1 MATIEPL
8 SSAMTYQA
16 QQAAKPQTVT
26 PVNTEVPE
34 DGQTVNVDETTASVT
49 RAQAEDEKESGSES
63 AGSQQQQAAGASA
76 GQQAAGV
83 RQSQQQQQAA
93 RQLQQASAKQAQ
105 QQAAQ
110 TKQTQQQSEQLKK
123 AITEMNKKINNS
135 NEEAVFGVHED
146 TNRIMIKIMDKETK
160 EVIKEFPPEK
170 TLDMIARIWEM
181 AGILVDQKL

>member
-8 SSAMTYQA
+8 NSVMSYQA
-16 QQAAKPQTVT
+16 QTAAKSQTVA

-34 DGQTVNVDETTASVT
+34 DGQTVNVDETTASVA
-49 RAQAEDEKESGSES
+49 RPQPEDEKNGGE
-63 AGSQQQQAAGASA
+63 AGNQQQSA
-76 GQQAAGV
+76 DTNQPQQV
-83 RQSQQQQQAA
+83 NI
-93 RQLQQASAKQAQ
+93 KQAQ
-105 QQAAQ
+105 Q
-110 TKQTQQQSEQLKK
+110 QQQSEQLKK
-123 AITEMNKKINNS
+123 AIAEMNRRINNS

-181 AGILVDQKL
+181 AGILVDEKR

>member
-8 SSAMTYQA
+8 NSAMTYQA
-16 QQAAKPQTVT
+16 QAAAKPQAVA

-34 DGQTVNVDETTASVT
+34 DGQTVNVEETTASVT
-49 RAQAEDEKESGSES
+49 RSQPEDEKSGGE
-63 AGSQQQQAAGASA
+63 AGSQQQSA
-76 GQQAAGV
+76 NAKT
-83 RQSQQQQQAA
+83 QQQANIRQA
-93 RQLQQASAKQAQ
+93 RE
-105 QQAAQ
+105 
-110 TKQTQQQSEQLKK
+110 QQQSEQLKK
-123 AITEMNKKINNS
+123 AIMEMNRRINNS

-181 AGILVDQKL
+181 AGILVDEKM

>member
-8 SSAMTYQA
+8 NSVMTYQA
-16 QQAAKPQTVT
+16 QAAEKPQPVT

-34 DGQTVNVDETTASVT
+34 DGQTVNVDETTAAVT
-49 RAQAEDEKESGSES
+49 RPQTENEKESES
-63 AGSQQQQAAGASA
+63 GGNGSQQQAGSRKAQA
-76 GQQAAGV
+76 
-83 RQSQQQQQAA
+83 
-93 RQLQQASAKQAQ
+93 
-105 QQAAQ
+105 
-110 TKQTQQQSEQLKK
+110 QQQSEQLKK
-123 AITEMNKKINNS
+123 AIAEMNKKINNS

-181 AGILVDQKL
+181 AGILVDEKR

>member
-8 SSAMTYQA
+8 NSVMTYQA
-16 QQAAKPQTVT
+16 QAAEKPQPVA

-34 DGQTVNVDETTASVT
+34 DGQTVNVDTTTAAVT
-49 RAQAEDEKESGSES
+49 RAQTENEKEGESGGSGGSGSR
-63 AGSQQQQAAGASA
+63 QQAATS
-76 GQQAAGV
+76 
-83 RQSQQQQQAA
+83 R
-93 RQLQQASAKQAQ
+93 QAQ
-105 QQAAQ
+105 A
-110 TKQTQQQSEQLKK
+110 QQQSEQLKK
-123 AITEMNKKINNS
+123 AIAEMNRKINNS

-181 AGILVDQKL
+181 AGILVDEKR

>member
-8 SSAMTYQA
+8 NSVMTYQA
-16 QQAAKPQTVT
+16 QAVERPQSAT

-34 DGQTVNVDETTASVT
+34 DGQTVNVDETTAAVT
-49 RAQAEDEKESGSES
+49 RAQAEDDKGGGSEG
-63 AGSQQQQAAGASA
+63 AGSQQQAGANQMQQLSA
-76 GQQAAGV
+76 
-83 RQSQQQQQAA
+83 R
-93 RQLQQASAKQAQ
+93 QAQ
-105 QQAAQ
+105 QQQ
-110 TKQTQQQSEQLKK
+110 KSEQLKK
-123 AITEMNKKINNS
+123 AIAEMNRRINNS

-181 AGILVDQKL
+181 AGKIGRAHV

>member
-8 SSAMTYQA
+8 NSVMSYQA
-16 QQAAKPQTVT
+16 QTAAKSQTVA

-34 DGQTVNVDETTASVT
+34 DGQTVNVDETTASVA
-49 RAQAEDEKESGSES
+49 RPQPEDEKNGGE
-63 AGSQQQQAAGASA
+63 AGNQQQSA
-76 GQQAAGV
+76 DTNQPQQV
-83 RQSQQQQQAA
+83 NT
-93 RQLQQASAKQAQ
+93 KQAQ
-105 QQAAQ
+105 Q
-110 TKQTQQQSEQLKK
+110 QQQSEQLKK
-123 AITEMNKKINNS
+123 AIAEMNRRINNS

-181 AGILVDQKL
+181 AGILVDEKR